1 MKWTKIIYSVLLIAF
16 VTSCNK
22 PVTRK
27 VVIMGRGKLKVEN
40 KSISMEDGTGYAE
53 EISEITGNEPVEW
66 DITTPQGKTKITVP
80 EERGVYILNLKTDTL
95 VGSLQIVGVD
105 LSRSNQITQEELQ
118 WKIDSLTKLTK
129 GDNVQ
134 LGGRN
139 YFILPSQIIKVSPN
153 INAKIFGPF
162 TLISNTMEVDDKNEL
177 PEIYKFYTNTE
188 MHQLID
194 KFKKMTY

>member
-139 YFILPSQIIKVSPN
+139 YFILPRQIIKVSPN